1 MINFITDCG
10 IAHLGKGLAE
20 EGEERDVLLT
30 DICEVEFKCE
40 PIVVVARTE
49 YGVYIWYFYG
59 LARGILEYLQLGG
72 ADVGEG
78 VEILEVVGRGVAG
91 QLLELGGGEGF
102 LDVGQHDL
110 VVVVFLVDDV
120 GVVDSPEDNEVVIVD
135 DIFFNKVLEYI
146 FLSVILEK
154 F

>member
-1 MINFITDCG
+1 M
-10 IAHLGKGLAE
+10 
-20 EGEERDVLLT
+20 
-30 DICEVEFKCE
+30 
-40 PIVVVARTE
+40 
-49 YGVYIWYFYG
+49 
-59 LARGILEYLQLGG
+59 
-72 ADVGEG
+72 GEG